1 MKMNTNKANAGT
13 VTKLLKASG
22 FTRTEWRKAGIS
34 TWNDGFDTEQGYMV
48 DVVVSWEFAGRYAEL
63 TAEQIIIRDQNLTK
77 MMDVLTANGYAVNLN
92 NHNEPYLEVRKAA

>member
-1 MKMNTNKANAGT
+1 MNTNKANAGT

-22 FTRTEWRKAGIS
+22 FNRTEWRKAGIS

-48 DVVVSWEFAGRYAEL
+48 DVTISYMFAGSYREL
-63 TAEQIIIRDQNLTK
+63 TADQIVIRDEQLTA
-77 MMDVLTANGYAVNLN
+77 MMDVLTANGYAVYLN